1 MHPLAILQLMAL
13 LTIANGTPLIAKKM
27 FGRHFAH
34 PVDAGI
40 TFFDRRPL
48 FGSSKT
54 LRGILLSIP
63 ITTAIAPL
71 IGVDAGV
78 GTLVATAAMAGD
90 LFSSF
95 MKRRLNL
102 PPSSQALGLDQ
113 VPESLFPLLACS
125 FLLSLTAADI
135 ALGIGIFFVGELAL
149 SRVLYKAH
157 LRDEPY

>member
-1 MHPLAILQLMAL
+1 MHPLPILQLMAL
-13 LTIANGTPLIAKKM
+13 LTVANGTPLIAKKM
-27 FGRHFAH
+27 FGRHFAR

-40 TFFDRRPL
+40 TFFDQRPL

-63 ITTAIAPL
+63 ITTVSAPL
-71 IGVDAGV
+71 VGVDPGV
-78 GTLVATAAMAGD
+78 GTLAATAAIAGD

-113 VPESLFPLLACS
+113 VPESLFPLLAYRFS
-125 FLLSLTAADI
+125 LSLTAADI
-135 ALGIGIFFVGELAL
+135 ALGIGIFFVGELVL

>member
-13 LTIANGTPLIAKKM
+13 LTVANGTPLIAKKM
-27 FGRHFAH
+27 FGCYFAH
-34 PVDAGI
+34 PVHAGI
-40 TFFDRRPL
+40 TFFDQRPL

-63 ITTAIAPL
+63 ITTVSAPL
-71 IGVDAGV
+71 VGVDPAV

-113 VPESLFPLLACS
+113 VPESLFPLLACRFS
-125 FLLSLTAADI
+125 LSLTAADI
-135 ALGIGIFFVGELAL
+135 ALGIVIFFVGELAL

>member
-13 LTIANGTPLIAKKM
+13 LTVANGTPLIAKKM
-27 FGRHFAH
+27 FGRHFAR

-40 TFFDRRPL
+40 TFFDQRPL

-63 ITTAIAPL
+63 VTTVSAPL
-71 IGVDAGV
+71 VGLDPGV

-113 VPESLFPLLACS
+113 VPESLFPLLVCR
-125 FLLSLTAADI
+125 FFLSLTAADI